1 MSEER
6 EHVRCRGSD
15 FDLYFRNPIH
25 LCFLDREW
33 DPKTKILNTF
43 SLFLTSL
50 LVADFISSCKN
61 STKCPSLSEIFVFMS
76 QVLDFMTPI
85 FTRTYSCT
93 GRKIDPK
100 KTLSL
105 GT

>member
-1 MSEER
+1 MNG
-6 EHVRCRGSD
+6 VGCSD

-25 LCFLDREW
+25 SCIFGQGVGSQDQN
-33 DPKTKILNTF
+33 TKHIF
-43 SLFLTSL
+43 SLFSASL
-50 LVADFISSCKN
+50 HVVDLIFSSQN

-85 FTRTYSCT
+85 LTYSCT
-93 GRKIDPK
+93 GRKTDPE